1 MAENYKFPD
10 EIEVEDKDLE
20 IETESDESDI
30 ELEIVDDT
38 PNEDRGRKPL
48 DREVNDPS
56 DEEIAEYSEK
66 VQKRMKELT
75 HARHDER
82 RAKEAAA
89 REREE
94 AIRVAQQLLEENK
107 KLRDQFSKGATH
119 YGEVLQSKAD
129 MELQMA
135 RQKLKSAQESYDTD
149 AIIDAQEEFAAAKYR
164 SEAAKNYQPPALQSK
179 EDDVYIQ
186 PTQQQSVPQPTERDV
201 QWQSKNSWFG
211 TDDEMT
217 NLAYAVHKK
226 LVNAGIPAGSAEYYE
241 RVDARM
247 REVFPDYFGETK
259 KEQPSKRSA
268 NVVAAVTRS
277 ANGKTKVKLTK
288 TQEALA
294 RKFNLTNEQYARE
307 VLKLTSE
314 S

>member
-1 MAENYKFPD
+1 
-10 EIEVEDKDLE
+10 
-20 IETESDESDI
+20 
-30 ELEIVDDT
+30 
-38 PNEDRGRKPL
+38 
-48 DREVNDPS
+48 
-56 DEEIAEYSEK
+56 
-66 VQKRMKELT
+66 
-75 HARHDER
+75 
-82 RAKEAAA
+82 
-89 REREE
+89 
-94 AIRVAQQLLEENK
+94 
-107 KLRDQFSKGATH
+107 
-119 YGEVLQSKAD
+119 
-129 MELQMA
+129 MA

>member
-20 IETESDESDI
+20 VETESDESDI

-135 RQKLKSAQESYDTD
+135 RQKLKISA
-149 AIIDAQEEFAAAKYR
+149 
-164 SEAAKNYQPPALQSK
+164 
-179 EDDVYIQ
+179 
-186 PTQQQSVPQPTERDV
+186 
-201 QWQSKNSWFG
+201 G
-211 TDDEMT
+211 
-217 NLAYAVHKK
+217 K
-226 LVNAGIPAGSAEYYE
+226 L
-241 RVDARM
+241 
-247 REVFPDYFGETK
+247 
-259 KEQPSKRSA
+259 
-268 NVVAAVTRS
+268 
-277 ANGKTKVKLTK
+277 
-288 TQEALA
+288 
-294 RKFNLTNEQYARE
+294 
-307 VLKLTSE
+307 
-314 S
+314 

>member
-20 IETESDESDI
+20 VETESDESDI

-135 RQKLKSAQESYDTD
+135 RQKVKSAQESYDTD

-226 LVNAGIPAGSAEYYE
+226 LVESGVDPRSGEYYE

-247 REVFPDYFGETK
+247 REVFPSFFGETK